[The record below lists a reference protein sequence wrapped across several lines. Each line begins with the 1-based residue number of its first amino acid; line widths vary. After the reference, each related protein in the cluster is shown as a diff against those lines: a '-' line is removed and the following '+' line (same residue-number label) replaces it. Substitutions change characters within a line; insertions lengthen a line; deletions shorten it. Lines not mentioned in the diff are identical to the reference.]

1 MPTLKLKKDDVLNMH
16 YILATDIPIYLEKH
30 PEANNNTKFSF
41 LTNYN
46 IEMLS
51 PVFEAVIAASKSKD
65 PAYNQFEK
73 ERRAILEAAAE
84 RNKAGQ
90 PIRSKTGFLISK
102 AKTQEVDEKL
112 AVLNKKYAEAIKGR
126 AAEEKEI
133 EAMLKDEIDVALCQT
148 AFENFPK
155 WLDPWQMK
163 VLRPLILES
172 DEQIMNLIAS

>member
-1 MPTLKLKKDDVLNMH
+1 MPALKLKKDDVLNMH
-16 YILATDIPIYLEKH
+16 YILTTDIPVYLEKH
-30 PEANNNTKFSF
+30 PDASTNTKFSF

-51 PVFEAVIAASKSKD
+51 PVFEAIIAASKSKD

-73 ERRAILEAAAE
+73 ERREILLAAAE

-90 PIRSKTGFLISK
+90 PIRSKTGFLIAK
-102 AKTQEVDEKL
+102 NKTQEVNEKL
-112 AVLNKKYAEAIKGR
+112 VILNEKYAEAIKSR
-126 AAEEKEI
+126 AVEEKEI
-133 EAMLKDEIDVALCQT
+133 ETMLKEEIDVMLCQT
-148 AFENFPK
+148 NFTNFPS

-172 DEQIMNLIAS
+172 DEQMMNLIAS